1 MSNTVYQQSGLR
13 ELSMKKQAIEHHKIN
28 SWLVVDD
35 LVLAV
40 GANNMQV
47 LLQAGVI

>member
-1 MSNTVYQQSGLR
+1 MSNTVYQQPGLR
-13 ELSMKKQAIEHHKIN
+13 ELSMEKQAIEQHKIN
-28 SWLVVDD
+28 SWFVVDD

-47 LLQAGVI
+47 PLKAGVI

>member
-1 MSNTVYQQSGLR
+1 MTNTGYQQSDLR
-13 ELSMKKQAIEHHKIN
+13 VLFMEKQASEQHKIN
-28 SWLVVDD
+28 LLFVVDD

-47 LLQAGVI
+47 LLLAA